1 MNRTSSL
8 RLPKLTVATAVGC
21 LLLASATMVAQAIPA
36 DSLLSGFEPSDDF
49 LLVIAGKEQPKAEIF
64 FSEKARCYL
73 LLSSEL
79 PSPVLINAPAM
90 SVETVD
96 LMKVSRHPDGTID
109 LLADA
114 ALAPSGKYT
123 VHDTNIEF
131 VVGGRAMQITKRP
144 YMLGPHT
151 GAELLAN
158 SLSYQKTAKNY
169 SPDAGILKRLKG
181 QKEKVRILTFFGS
194 WCPHCKRHLP
204 LLLKVEQGLT
214 GSNFQFDYYGL
225 PSPFNGEPEAEKY
238 DVSGVPTAILF
249 IGGKEVGRIP
259 ASQWSNP
266 EVALDLQL
274 NGPGRSAA
282 R

>member
-1 MNRTSSL
+1 MTRNAPL
-8 RLPKLTVATAVGC
+8 PYPKLTMAALACCLVLLPVAAI
-21 LLLASATMVAQAIPA
+21 AQAIPA

-49 LLVIAGKEQPKAEIF
+49 LLVIGGKEQPKAEIF
-64 FSEKARCYL
+64 FSERARCYL

-90 SVETVD
+90 TVETVD

-114 ALAPSGKYT
+114 VLEPSGKYT
-123 VHDTNIEF
+123 VRDTNIDF
-131 VVGGRAMQITKRP
+131 TVNGRSAQITKRP

-151 GAELLAN
+151 GSELLAN

-169 SPDAGILKRLKG
+169 TPDAGILKRLKG

-204 LLLKVEQGLT
+204 LLLKVEQGLA
-214 GSNFQFDYYGL
+214 GSNIQFDYYGL

-238 DVSGVPTAILF
+238 GVTGVPTAILF
-249 IGGKEVGRIP
+249 IGGKEVGRLP

-274 NGPGRSAA
+274 NGPGKAAA